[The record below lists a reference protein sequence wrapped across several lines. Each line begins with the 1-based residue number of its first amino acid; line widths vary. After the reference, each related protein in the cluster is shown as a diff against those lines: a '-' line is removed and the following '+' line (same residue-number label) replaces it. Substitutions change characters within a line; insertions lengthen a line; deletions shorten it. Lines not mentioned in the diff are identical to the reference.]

1 MLHSANVKAR
11 KNQTQNQ
18 RSAGEKKV
26 QIDPMLFWNIMLTVV
41 VAPFAWAFSKM
52 FQEVKRL
59 QLKLVETRE
68 EYATKVD
75 THLIKQDLN
84 GDIKEVIIHLQ
95 RLEDKLDRLSE
106 RERR

>member
-1 MLHSANVKAR
+1 M
-11 KNQTQNQ
+11 
-18 RSAGEKKV
+18 

-84 GDIKEVIIHLQ
+84 
-95 RLEDKLDRLSE
+95 
-106 RERR
+106 